1 MRLGRVM
8 FPVVVASLA
17 FALVPGGANAQEG
30 AITGTVVEEGP
41 ETPISGAAVQ
51 IQDTEIGTFAKPDG
65 TFRIGNLE
73 PGTYR
78 LQVSHVGHATVTRRV
93 DVQAGQATEI
103 TIRMSVQG
111 IEMDEIVATVQVGAV
126 RQRETGFD
134 VGRINTVEAVETG
147 AVQNFNQLIN
157 ARSPNVDV
165 LRGSGLTGMGS
176 RVRIRGTN
184 SLTQDNNPIIILDGV
199 RLNNATDLEVVNFGG
214 QTTSRLSDLN
224 SSELQSVQVMKG
236 PTAAALYG
244 SEAAAGVLVLE
255 TKEGES
261 AGNRWTVSVEQG
273 FVSDEADYPSNY
285 TDVTDFGVTSLD
297 DPRISQFDAI
307 QNPVNDRIFV
317 EDNPFMDEDSRPFR
331 KGWNQQ
337 YQAAFSGGQER
348 VQYYTSGKWQRQE
361 GTFPSNVSK
370 RLNLRGNVNFQPTD
384 WAQVNVNGGY
394 VNSDLTFP
402 DNNSI
407 ATGIGVG
414 GQLGFPLT
422 SFGTDPEA
430 GPGEGVCL
438 RDALT
443 PETPGPNVCAGQ
455 NGMFQ
460 TTFDKLATLENR
472 EEVERFTG
480 GVTGRVEPLPWLASS
495 LTVGLDETHRR
506 ILRLFPFD
514 PDRPFDDASLGDV
527 TDSRRTNRIFTVDWG
542 TTVNYGLTEDLGSVT
557 SVGAQLYDKRLS
569 QATCNGDEF
578 PAPGVRSCGSGKVQ
592 TGSSQLIENVEVGA
606 YAQQRFSY
614 RDYLFATGAL
624 RIDDN
629 SALGA
634 EQGLIYSPSAN
645 ASAVLSDMPFW
656 NVDFVSQLRLRFAW
670 GQASQSPGEFA
681 ADRTFVDAPAVLGGQ
696 VQTGASPSEPGNPEL
711 GPEKTEEIEAGF
723 EAGFLNDRVS
733 ADFSYFRTNT
743 SNVIVPKPVA
753 PSTGFP
759 EVRFVNLGALENEGI
774 ELLLNGRLLNKS
786 FLTWDMTFMYS
797 SSDPVITDLGRQAPI
812 IFPQGA
818 QGGSRVAG
826 SQVFQTGFAPGSY
839 ISRVISDAERNENG
853 EITSVTMAEGNLGD
867 GSPRRVVGSPLPT
880 NKQTLRTTMTL
891 FGGDLRATTLFER
904 TAGHQILNTTRAFR
918 TPFID
923 APQFSSFSREWAL
936 RQENATP
943 EEQAMFERRFIAPF
957 VEDGDWIKWREAT
970 LNYRLPPSVVSL
982 VPSLGGA
989 TLTFGARNL
998 ATFTDFSGLDPEG
1011 NVTGASDSFVRNNF
1025 ATIAVPNIWFTRLQ
1039 FRF

>member
-1 MRLGRVM
+1 MRSGRAVLSVVFAAAM
-8 FPVVVASLA
+8 LAPVSA
-17 FALVPGGANAQEG
+17 GAQEG
-30 AITGTVVEEGP
+30 AITGRIVEEGSQA
-41 ETPISGAAVQ
+41 PIAGAAVQ
-51 IQDTEIGTFAKPDG
+51 LRGTGIGTFAKPDG

-73 PGTYR
+73 PGSYR
-78 LQVSHVGHATVTRRV
+78 VRVTHVGHGTVTRSVSVRS
-93 DVQAGQATEI
+93 GQATEI
-103 TIRMSVQG
+103 TIRMPVRG

-134 VGRINTVEAVETG
+134 VGQINAVEAVETG
-147 AVQNFNQLIN
+147 AIQNFNQLLN
-157 ARSPNVDV
+157 ARAPNVDI

-176 RVRIRGTN
+176 RVRIRGAN
-184 SLTQDNNPIIILDGV
+184 SLTQDNNPLIILDGV
-199 RLNNATDLEVVNFGG
+199 RLNNTTDLEVVNFGG

-224 SSELQSVQVMKG
+224 PSELQSVQVMKG

-261 AGNRWTVSVEQG
+261 GGNRWTVSIEQG
-273 FVSDEADYPSNY
+273 FVSDEADYPS
-285 TDVTDFGVTSLD
+285 TFADVTDFGVTSLD

-307 QNPVNDRIFV
+307 KNPVNGRVFV

-331 KGWNQQ
+331 NGWNQE
-337 YQAAFSGGQER
+337 YEAAFSGGQER
-348 VQYYTSGKWQRQE
+348 VQYYTSGKWERQE

-370 RLNLRGNVNFQPTD
+370 RLNLRGNVNFEPFS
-384 WAQVNVNGGY
+384 WAQVDVNGGY
-394 VNSDLTFP
+394 VNSDLAFP

-407 ATGIGVG
+407 ASGIGVG

-422 SFGTDPEA
+422 SFGTDPED
-430 GPGEGVCL
+430 GPGAGVCL
-438 RDALT
+438 RNALT
-443 PETPGPNVCAGQ
+443 PDTPGPNVCEGQ
-455 NGMFQ
+455 NGLFQ
-460 TTFDKLATLENR
+460 TTFEKLATLENR

-480 GVTGRVEPLPWLASS
+480 GFTGRVEPLPWLTSS
-495 LTVGLDETHRR
+495 LTVGLDETQRR

-542 TTVNYGLTEDLGSVT
+542 ATFDYGLGEDIGSVT
-557 SVGAQLYDKRLS
+557 SVGAQLFDKRLS

-592 TGSSQLIENVEVGA
+592 TGSSQLIENVEAGA
-606 YAQQRFSY
+606 YAQQRFSF

-656 NVDFVSQLRLRFAW
+656 NVDFISQLRLRFAW

-696 VQTGASPSEPGNPEL
+696 VRTGASPSDPGNPDL
-711 GPEKTEEIEAGF
+711 GPEETEEFEAGF
-723 EAGFLNDRVS
+723 EAGLLDDRVS
-733 ADFSYFRTNT
+733 ADFSYFSSTT
-743 SNVIVPKPVA
+743 EDVIVPKPVA

-774 ELLLNGRLLNKS
+774 EVTVNGRLLNES
-786 FLTWDMTFMYS
+786 FFTWDMTFMYS

-826 SQVFQTGFAPGSY
+826 SQVFQTGFAPGAY
-839 ISRVISDAERNENG
+839 ISRVITDAERNENG
-853 EITSVTMAEGNLGD
+853 EITDVTMAEGNLGD

-891 FGGDLRATTLFER
+891 FGGDLRATTLVER

-923 APQFSSFSREWAL
+923 APGFSSFSREWAL
-936 RQENATP
+936 RQANSTP

-957 VEDGDWIKWREAT
+957 VEDGDWIKWREVT

-998 ATFTDFSGLDPEG
+998 ATITDFSGLDPEG

-1025 ATIAVPNIWFTRLQ
+1025 ATVAIPNIWFTRLQ
-1039 FRF
+1039 VRF